1 MWLARGK
8 VGRGNEWVKRE
19 GGMFPTRVSA
29 QWRLIYDAQ
38 ALMHALILASA
49 DGQATGAAEFLSFA
63 VR

>member
-1 MWLARGK
+1 MVSSRESRERQRVGK
-8 VGRGNEWVKRE
+8 TE

-38 ALMHALILASA
+38 ALMHALILAST